1 MSDPIDLRECATVAD
16 ILSDGRDVVD
26 GLQSVARR
34 FEKNGLR
41 GSRLFGMSTTAADTI
56 ARQRREIAR
65 QRREI
70 GRLRERLS
78 RLADAADRVG
88 IKYFDTD
95 TMCPMVE
102 TMQTETSR
110 ARTALS
116 DTTREGNH
124 G

>member
-1 MSDPIDLRECATVAD
+1 MADDIVERLREGALEDAKCGWYDPAPRYT
-16 ILSDGRDVVD
+16 
-26 GLQSVARR
+26 
-34 FEKNGLR
+34 
-41 GSRLFGMSTTAADTI
+41 SRSMLLEEAADR
-56 ARQRREIAR
+56 AACQRG
-65 QRREI
+65 EI

-116 DTTREGNH
+116 DITRT
-124 G
+124 